1 MLFQVPNTQAYV
13 LGSIHA
19 LPRGDNSLP
28 GEVWRVAGQAK
39 RLVFEVNLEQIP
51 PSPPVAALEAGDS
64 LRRYLPPQLYEATAA
79 LWVGL
84 GGDLQLMD
92 RLKVW
97 RVSQLL
103 MIHLIENHSEH
114 TLSQG
119 VDVQLWR
126 SARQTGRTPH
136 ALERMEM
143 FHALD
148 SAPVAEQAMGLAR
161 LVSQPLQARQ
171 VLPKL
176 VAGWRESNIEVAE
189 AFLALLLSV
198 QPNTYRALLFARN
211 RLWLPGIIDHLRSE
225 EPTLVIVGFLHVLG
239 AEGLP
244 ALLREQGVAVERVDL
259 AHPESGGLLS
269 SGRT

>member
-126 SARQTGRTPH
+126 SARQTGRTPARPRAH
-136 ALERMEM
+136 GDVSCSRQRARGGTGHGPRPSGFAAAAGPTGASEAGRRLERKQ
-143 FHALD
+143 H
-148 SAPVAEQAMGLAR
+148 
-161 LVSQPLQARQ
+161 
-171 VLPKL
+171 
-176 VAGWRESNIEVAE
+176 
-189 AFLALLLSV
+189 
-198 QPNTYRALLFARN
+198 
-211 RLWLPGIIDHLRSE
+211 
-225 EPTLVIVGFLHVLG
+225 
-239 AEGLP
+239 
-244 ALLREQGVAVERVDL
+244 
-259 AHPESGGLLS
+259 
-269 SGRT
+269 